1 MAQRRARNNNPCQ
14 PCKVAKRR
22 CDLAIPRCARCTR
35 QDLDCQ
41 VTKIRSSPQDI
52 GDPSSAS
59 IASDLGSTSDRYG
72 DQINAGLVDMMDT
85 FFPAEQITDND
96 YSALPVPLASAFRGW
111 NSMERTNEPNELQDA
126 SCCSVDGNP
135 SLGSFDQM
143 HSSLPGSR
151 STQDGG
157 PPTAAAA
164 AGQNKD
170 ERRLL
175 WNVYTSQLVHSITAH
190 QSDIANPLIDYL
202 LPRALESSSFRSA
215 ILYLA
220 FVMRSN
226 QSRTNP
232 SQHNTQTPLGQSDL
246 PESSLGAHLEN
257 EALSEAL
264 PKANPPLSNSRSR
277 GPPNANTSLNTLAT
291 LVILCTAYVASGN
304 SQSLLVCLEQAF
316 LLTKML
322 SNDFCSNEEFVFL
335 VHYLG
340 YIHTIAMLSPGEYGL
355 NAPDFLTIF
364 SKPGINHQGDLLKS
378 DPNATFTPKVSLA
391 SGDFNADARSQRLE
405 RLAVEKIQQEI
416 QTSCFGDITP
426 TTGISNSVANLLYH
440 VGRLSCLKVAIFS
453 SQSANENQ
461 WFWGAFEADV
471 EGLELRLGQML
482 RHRDSQ
488 SRILETFVQK
498 LELLSDEH
506 KDSQLQQA
514 IDKTRYNDALV
525 LCVRVILLAKV
536 QNINTRDIRIPALTQ
551 RILSLCS
558 LIENKSHTAGLLV
571 FPLYTAGLYTNDPD
585 SRSFIKQRLKLLSGR
600 IVTDTEK
607 LSQILETSWQ
617 NASDESAYDQDV

>member
-1 MAQRRARNNNPCQ
+1 MS
-14 PCKVAKRR
+14 K
-22 CDLAIPRCARCTR
+22 TR
-35 QDLDCQ
+35 
-41 VTKIRSSPQDI
+41 SNPQDI

-59 IASDLGSTSDRYG
+59 IISDLGSTSDRYG
-72 DQINAGLVDMMDT
+72 DQIDGKYHSSIAFPSKLTMSSRVAGLVDMMDT
-85 FFPAEQITDND
+85 FFPADQITHND
-96 YSALPVPLASAFRGW
+96 YSALPVPLASVFRGW
-111 NSMERTNEPNELQDA
+111 DSMELTNEPNELQDA
-126 SCCSVDGNP
+126 SGCSVDGDP
-135 SLGSFDQM
+135 SRGSFDQM

-151 STQDGG
+151 STQAGG
-157 PPTAAAA
+157 PPTATAAA
-164 AGQNKD
+164 GGQNKD

-226 QSRTNP
+226 QSRTTQ
-232 SQHNTQTPLGQSDL
+232 SNTQTSLGQRNP
-246 PESSLGAHLEN
+246 PESSLGTHLEN

-264 PKANPPLSNSRSR
+264 PKANPPLSNSHSP

-304 SQSLLVCLEQAF
+304 SRSLLVCLEQAF

-340 YIHTIAMLSPGEYGL
+340 YINTIAMLSPGEYGL

-364 SKPGINHQGDLLKS
+364 SKSGINQQGDLLKS
-378 DPNATFTPKVSLA
+378 DPNPTKISLA

-405 RLAVEKIQQEI
+405 RLAVEKIRREI
-416 QTSCFGDITP
+416 QSSCFGDITP

-440 VGRLSCLKVAIFS
+440 VGRLSRLKAAILS
-453 SQSANENQ
+453 SQSTNENQ

-482 RHRDSQ
+482 RHRDCQ

-498 LELLSDEH
+498 LKLLSDEH
-506 KDSQLQQA
+506 KDCLLQQA
-514 IDKTRYNDALV
+514 IDKTRYNDALI

-536 QNINTRDIRIPALTQ
+536 QNINTRDISIAALTQ

-558 LIENKSHTAGLLV
+558 LIENESHTAGLLV
-571 FPLYTAGLYTNDPD
+571 FPLYTAGLYTNDPEA
-585 SRSFIKQRLKLLSGR
+585 RSFIKQRLKLLSGR

-617 NASDESAYDQDV
+617 SASDEAAYDQGTHTPFR

>member
-1 MAQRRARNNNPCQ
+1 MY
-14 PCKVAKRR
+14 
-22 CDLAIPRCARCTR
+22 
-35 QDLDCQ
+35 
-41 VTKIRSSPQDI
+41 
-52 GDPSSAS
+52 AS
-59 IASDLGSTSDRYG
+59 GSGLYG

-85 FFPAEQITDND
+85 FFPADQITDND

-111 NSMERTNEPNELQDA
+111 DSMERTNESNELQDA
-126 SCCSVDGNP
+126 SCCSVEGNP

-143 HSSLPGSR
+143 NSSLPGSR

-164 AGQNKD
+164 AAAGQDKD

-190 QSDIANPLIDYL
+190 QTDIANPLIDYL

-226 QSRTNP
+226 QSSTNP
-232 SQHNTQTPLGQSDL
+232 SQYNTQTSLGQRNL

-264 PKANPPLSNSRSR
+264 PKANPPLSDSHSR
-277 GPPNANTSLNTLAT
+277 GPTDANTSLNTLAT

-304 SQSLLVCLEQAF
+304 SRSLLVCLEQAF

-340 YIHTIAMLSPGEYGL
+340 YIHTIAMLSPGEYRL

-364 SKPGINHQGDLLKS
+364 SKSGINQQGDLLKN
-378 DPNATFTPKVSLA
+378 DPNATFTPKISLA

-405 RLAVEKIQQEI
+405 KLAVEKIQREI
-416 QTSCFGDITP
+416 QSSCFGDITP
-426 TTGISNSVANLLYH
+426 TTGISNSVASLLYH
-440 VGRLSCLKVAIFS
+440 VGRLSRLKGVILS
-453 SQSANENQ
+453 SQPANENQ

-498 LELLSDEH
+498 LKLLSDEH

-536 QNINTRDIRIPALTQ
+536 QNINSRDIRIPALTQ

-558 LIENKSHTAGLLV
+558 LIENESHTAGLLV
-571 FPLYTAGLYTNDPD
+571 FPLYTAGLYTHDPD
-585 SRSFIKQRLKLLSGR
+585 ARSFIKQRLKLLSGR

-607 LSQILETSWQ
+607 LSQNLETSWQ
-617 NASDESAYDQDV
+617 NASDEAAYDQEPLLASSKDIELNEANASCCSDTAHMH